1 MIIIQNNLKIH
12 IGTNVGKGLPI
23 GNMTSQI
30 IAILYLNELDHFIKE
45 KLHIK
50 YYFRYM
56 DDGLLIHADK
66 KYLKYCLIE
75 IKKILNKYKLRLN
88 IGKTRVDNIKKSI
101 DFLGYRFLLVDNKVI
116 LKLRNDC
123 KKRFKKKIKKF
134 NNKLYK
140 SLLSYDEYLNGFAG
154 YYGHLK

>member
-1 MIIIQNNLKIH
+1 MK
-12 IGTNVGKGLPI
+12 
-23 GNMTSQI
+23 
-30 IAILYLNELDHFIKE
+30 
-45 KLHIK
+45 
-50 YYFRYM
+50 
-56 DDGLLIHADK
+56 
-66 KYLKYCLIE
+66 

-88 IGKTRVDNIKKSI
+88 IGKTRIDNIKKSI
-101 DFLGYRFLLVDNKVI
+101 DFLGYRFLIVDNKVV

-154 YYGHLK
+154 YYGHLKWGNCKSLLKLIIKHKNSILNVKQEKISSH

>member
-50 YYFRYM
+50 YYCRYI

-66 KYLKYCLIE
+66 KD
-75 IKKILNKYKLRLN
+75 
-88 IGKTRVDNIKKSI
+88 T
-101 DFLGYRFLLVDNKVI
+101 
-116 LKLRNDC
+116 
-123 KKRFKKKIKKF
+123 
-134 NNKLYK
+134 
-140 SLLSYDEYLNGFAG
+140 
-154 YYGHLK
+154 